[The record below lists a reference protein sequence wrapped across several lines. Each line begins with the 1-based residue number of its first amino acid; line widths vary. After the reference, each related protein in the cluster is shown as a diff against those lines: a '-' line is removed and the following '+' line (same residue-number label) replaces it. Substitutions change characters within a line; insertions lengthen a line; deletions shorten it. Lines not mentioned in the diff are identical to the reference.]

1 MVYGSA
7 MDAGEIRS
15 NKKLMQVAFD
25 LGKTLAAE

>member
-15 NKKLMQVAFD
+15 NEKLMREAFE
-25 LGKTLAAE
+25 LGRKLVTE

>member
-15 NKKLMQVAFD
+15 NEKLMQQAFE
-25 LGKTLAAE
+25 LGQKIVTE